1 MEEEQKDLKSNERGI
16 TLIALVVT
24 IIVLLILAGVSIS
37 MLTGNNGILTQAQRA
52 KEETEKAAQE
62 EQEMLNSYEDYMKGT
77 SGGQWD
83 EKKKVNTPRLV
94 QGMTEVSFKLP
105 EGTNKGKT
113 VKKGDADF
121 DENNWYDYEKSEW
134 ANAVTK
140 DGSYWVWIPRFAY
153 KITYN
158 NSSDKSQ
165 GGTIDVKFLIG
176 TADKYYDDEG
186 NIQTAKRAKSK
197 TEEVDTTSDYYVHP
211 AFTDESNIDYANGG
225 WDKEIPGI
233 WVAKF
238 EAGFASGNNNATI
251 KPSSVNYSQ
260 DTVWIGDTENGGKGG
275 YGPSRNWLDGIYG
288 KNTTAIKY
296 PTFQPVT
303 YAMNYINA
311 SDRYDISRVLTE
323 SGNIYGLSSSSTDS
337 HLMKNSEWGAVAYLS
352 WSEYG
357 ANKVEPYKNNINLNS
372 GSKQRTNSEG
382 RTGIDSVY
390 VVTGLTTKSEEEKI
404 ITENDLK
411 DINNRNGNTATNEVY
426 AWNQEEGQKASS
438 TLNMYGI
445 YDLNGGSHELPS
457 AYIANDGECLNERG
471 ESMTYENGKLKTKS
485 TKYTT
490 VYPYDSN
497 NDNVSSN
504 YALNK
509 YIYGDAI
516 RETSNDSKSWNK
528 DESGM
533 PYSYNSFFNRG
544 GENGSSN
551 GASGLFDFGSN
562 PGDGICNHGFRAV
575 LIPF

>member
-94 QGMTEVSFKLP
+94 QGMTEVRSFKLP

-176 TADKYYDDEG
+176 TTDKYYDDEG

-233 WVAKF
+233 WIAKF

-251 KPSSVNYSQ
+251 KPSSVNYS
-260 DTVWIGDTENGGKGG
+260 
-275 YGPSRNWLDGIYG
+275 
-288 KNTTAIKY
+288 
-296 PTFQPVT
+296 
-303 YAMNYINA
+303 
-311 SDRYDISRVLTE
+311 
-323 SGNIYGLSSSSTDS
+323 
-337 HLMKNSEWGAVAYLS
+337 
-352 WSEYG
+352 
-357 ANKVEPYKNNINLNS
+357 
-372 GSKQRTNSEG
+372 
-382 RTGIDSVY
+382 
-390 VVTGLTTKSEEEKI
+390 
-404 ITENDLK
+404 
-411 DINNRNGNTATNEVY
+411 
-426 AWNQEEGQKASS
+426 
-438 TLNMYGI
+438 
-445 YDLNGGSHELPS
+445 
-457 AYIANDGECLNERG
+457 
-471 ESMTYENGKLKTKS
+471 
-485 TKYTT
+485 
-490 VYPYDSN
+490 
-497 NDNVSSN
+497 
-504 YALNK
+504 
-509 YIYGDAI
+509 
-516 RETSNDSKSWNK
+516 
-528 DESGM
+528 
-533 PYSYNSFFNRG
+533 
-544 GENGSSN
+544 
-551 GASGLFDFGSN
+551 
-562 PGDGICNHGFRAV
+562 
-575 LIPF
+575 

>member
-1 MEEEQKDLKSNERGI
+1 MNIGKENGI
-16 TLIALVVT
+16 TLIAIVIT
-24 IIVLLILAGVSIS
+24 IIVLLILAGVSIA
-37 MLTGNNGILTQAQRA
+37 MLTGDNGILTQAQRA
-52 KEETEKAAQE
+52 KEETERAAQE
-62 EQEMLNSYEDYMKGT
+62 EQEILNSYEDYMKGT

-83 EKKKVNTPRLV
+83 ENKKVNTPRLV
-94 QGMTEVSFKLP
+94 QGMTEVSFELP
-105 EGTNKGKT
+105 EGTNKGET

-134 ANAVTK
+134 ANAVTQ

-165 GGTIDVKFLIG
+165 GGKIDVKFLIG
-176 TADKYYDDEG
+176 TTDKYYDDEG

-238 EAGFASGNNNATI
+238 EAGFASGNNNALI
-251 KPSSVNYSQ
+251 KSSSVNYSQ
-260 DTVWIGDTENGGKGG
+260 DTVWVYDIENGGKGG
-275 YGPSRNWLDGIYG
+275 YGPARNWLDGIYG
-288 KNTTAIKY
+288 KNITAIKY

-303 YAMNYINA
+303 YAMNYINV

-323 SGNIYGLSSSSTDS
+323 SGNIYGLSSQSTDS

-372 GSKQRTNSEG
+372 GGKQRTDSEG

-404 ITENDLK
+404 ITKNDLEE
-411 DINNRNGNTATNEVY
+411 INKRNGNTETNEVY
-426 AWNQEEGQKASS
+426 VWDQEEGQKASS

-445 YDLNGGSHELPS
+445 YDLNGGGFDLTA
-457 AYIANDGECLNERG
+457 AYIANDSEYLMERG

-497 NDNVSSN
+497 NDTQSSN
-504 YALNK
+504 YVLNK

-516 RETSNDSKSWNK
+516 RETSSNASIDVGMAWNG
-528 DESGM
+528 DASGG
-533 PYSYNSFFNRG
+533 PYLVDAFFNRG
-544 GENGSSN
+544 GGLGS
-551 GASGLFDFGSN
+551 GFKMSGLFNFGQNS
-562 PGDGICNHGFRAV
+562 GDGFCNHGFRAV

>member
-77 SGGQWD
+77 SGGQRD

-176 TADKYYDDEG
+176 TTEKYYDDEG

-211 AFTDESNIDYANGG
+211 AFTD
-225 WDKEIPGI
+225 
-233 WVAKF
+233 
-238 EAGFASGNNNATI
+238 
-251 KPSSVNYSQ
+251 
-260 DTVWIGDTENGGKGG
+260 
-275 YGPSRNWLDGIYG
+275 
-288 KNTTAIKY
+288 
-296 PTFQPVT
+296 
-303 YAMNYINA
+303 
-311 SDRYDISRVLTE
+311 
-323 SGNIYGLSSSSTDS
+323 
-337 HLMKNSEWGAVAYLS
+337 
-352 WSEYG
+352 
-357 ANKVEPYKNNINLNS
+357 
-372 GSKQRTNSEG
+372 
-382 RTGIDSVY
+382 
-390 VVTGLTTKSEEEKI
+390 
-404 ITENDLK
+404 
-411 DINNRNGNTATNEVY
+411 
-426 AWNQEEGQKASS
+426 
-438 TLNMYGI
+438 
-445 YDLNGGSHELPS
+445 
-457 AYIANDGECLNERG
+457 
-471 ESMTYENGKLKTKS
+471 
-485 TKYTT
+485 
-490 VYPYDSN
+490 
-497 NDNVSSN
+497 
-504 YALNK
+504 
-509 YIYGDAI
+509 
-516 RETSNDSKSWNK
+516 
-528 DESGM
+528 
-533 PYSYNSFFNRG
+533 
-544 GENGSSN
+544 
-551 GASGLFDFGSN
+551 
-562 PGDGICNHGFRAV
+562 
-575 LIPF
+575 